1 MEERTYTCVVC
12 GESFNTKANHA
23 KYCGSQCREIG
34 TKKVPNDWE
43 KNTDYNDKVKL
54 LMQEKRAAQR
64 HEKNEAQTAERLM
77 YQQVQKA
84 KDEEVAKVK
93 REELL
98 AKAEAGDLRSLRVL
112 AGERGDLV
120 EQWRLY
126 KEMVLQSADKS
137 GFYPNHVVGGIS
149 IYDEDFEHLVAEGLE
164 EDRKKR
170 NKLA

>member
-1 MEERTYTCVVC
+1 MNERELTCVVC
-12 GESFNTKANHA
+12 GNSFYTTANHA

-34 TKKVPNDWE
+34 TKKVRNDWE

-64 HEKNEAQTAERLM
+64 QEKNEALKAERLM
-77 YQQVQKA
+77 YQQAQKA

-93 REELL
+93 REKLL
-98 AKAEAGDLRSLRVL
+98 AKAEAGDLRALRVL

-126 KEMVLQSADKS
+126 KEMVLQSADES

-149 IYDEDFEHLVAEGLE
+149 IYDEDFEHLVAEQLE
-164 EDRKKR
+164 KNKK
-170 NKLA
+170 